1 MTVCFAV
8 GERMVGHGQ
17 PVFIVADVAQAHDG
31 SLGAA
36 HAFIDVVTSAGVDAV
51 KFQTHMAAAESTPD
65 EPFRVP
71 FSRQD
76 ASRYDYWKR
85 MEFSPEQWQGLTDH
99 ARERGIG
106 FLSSPFS
113 LEAVDLLESIGMPA
127 WKVGSGEV
135 TNTLLLKR
143 LIDSGKPIFLSSG
156 MSSWEE
162 LDAAVAMVV
171 DAGVPCMVYQCT
183 TQYPCPPER
192 VGLGMLAELKRR
204 YNLPVGLSDHSG
216 DPCFGIA
223 AAALG
228 AASVEVHI
236 AMHRDC
242 FGPDVPASLVPED
255 LALMVH
261 GIRAVEAS
269 LSHPLDKDADAAAM
283 TDLKKMFGRSLVTRF
298 PVRAGQVVTMEM
310 LTAKKP
316 ALGLPPSQAD
326 QVVGR
331 RARRDLPV
339 DHFLAWDDLE

>member
-1 MTVCFAV
+1 MTVCFSV
-8 GERMVGHGQ
+8 GNRMVGAGQ

-36 HAFIDVVTSAGVDAV
+36 HAFIDVVARVGVDAV
-51 KFQTHMAAAESTPD
+51 KFQTHIAAAESTPA

-85 MEFSPEQWQGLTDH
+85 MEFTPEQWQGLADH
-99 ARERGIG
+99 ARERGIE

-113 LEAVDLLESIGMPA
+113 LEAVDLLEAIGVPA

-135 TNTLLLKR
+135 TNTLLLNR
-143 LIDSGKPIFLSSG
+143 LVHGGKPVFLSSG
-156 MSSWEE
+156 MSAWEE

-171 DAGVPCMVYQCT
+171 GAGVPCMVYQCT

-192 VGLGMLAELKRR
+192 VGLGMIAELQRR
-204 YNLPVGLSDHSG
+204 YNLPAGLSDHSG

-228 AASVEVHI
+228 AVSVEVHI

-242 FGPDVPASLVPED
+242 FGPDVVASLVPED
-255 LALMVH
+255 LGRMVR
-261 GIRAVEAS
+261 GIRAVEKS
-269 LSHPLDKDADAAAM
+269 LAHPLDKDSSAATMA
-283 TDLKKMFGRSLVTRF
+283 DLKKMFGRGLVTRV
-298 PVRAGQVVTMEM
+298 PVRAGEVVIMEM
-310 LTAKKP
+310 LAAKKP
-316 ALGLPPSQAD
+316 ALGLPPSQAE
-326 QVVGR
+326 QVAGR
-331 RARRDLPV
+331 RARRDLPA
-339 DHFLAWDDLE
+339 DHFLTWDDLA